1 MTIINKMQRKQNSKN
16 TTGLLLSGQ
25 EGRVVKI
32 RQKQHLEK
40 SEGNYESRERYN
52 NKRVPILRNWSTTL
66 SNNKE
71 KSSNLRTEKPSLEFE
86 IGKLLVKVR
95 SRNKTQGQQQNT
107 S

>member
-25 EGRVVKI
+25 ERRMGQNK
-32 RQKQHLEK
+32 KHNLEK
-40 SEGNYESRERYN
+40 SEGNYESRERYSI
-52 NKRVPILRNWSTTL
+52 KRVPILRNWLTTS
-66 SNNKE
+66 SNTKE

-86 IGKLLVKVR
+86 TGELLVKVR